1 MSITVEMQE
10 VQKNVVITAPP
21 KKDIFSQWLEKNNSR
36 IKEFKYS
43 LKMFSKSYL
52 TIVGLIIVLIFI
64 FMMIFAPYIAPY
76 RAEVWNWDQM
86 KLPPSPQHLMGTD
99 QNGGDVFS
107 RIVWGS
113 RLSLPIGF
121 AVVISAVIIGS
132 SIGAISGYYGGIID
146 DFVMRIT
153 DVFLSFPYVV
163 LAMVVCAALGS
174 SLEHVMLAM
183 AITWWPTY
191 ARLVRGQ
198 ALSIMENKYIES
210 ARALGADNK
219 RIIFRHLLPN
229 AISPIIVQAT
239 MDMGNAIL
247 TAASLSFIGFGA
259 QPGQAEWGM
268 MVSDGS
274 KYMMNQWWM
283 ATFPGLAIL
292 LVALGFN
299 LFGDGLRDI
308 LDPKMRR

>member
-1 MSITVEMQE
+1 MPITAEKQE
-10 VQKNVVITAPP
+10 VQKDIVITAPP
-21 KKDIFSQWLEKNNSR
+21 KEGTFSQWLEKNNSR

-43 LKMFSKSYL
+43 LKLFSKSPF
-52 TIVGLIIVLIFI
+52 TIIGMIIILIFI
-64 FMMIFAPYIAPY
+64 IMMIFAPYIAPY
-76 RAEVWNWDQM
+76 ESEAWNWDQM
-86 KLPPSPQHLMGTD
+86 KLPPSMQHLMGTD

-113 RLSLPIGF
+113 RLSLPVGLT
-121 AVVISAVIIGS
+121 VVILAVIIGS

-146 DFVMRIT
+146 EFVMRIT
-153 DVFLSFPYVV
+153 DVFLSFPYLV
-163 LAMVVCAALGS
+163 LAMVFCAAMGS

-183 AITWWPTY
+183 TITWWPTY

-198 ALSIMENKYIES
+198 ALLIRENKYIEAAKS
-210 ARALGADNK
+210 LGADDK

-239 MDMGNAIL
+239 MDVGNAIL
-247 TAASLSFIGFGA
+247 VAASLSFIGFGA
-259 QPGQAEWGM
+259 RPGQAEWGM

-308 LDPKMRR
+308 LDPKIRR